1 MYNGSYGGGS
11 GYTNSEFDLKQD
23 GIESNLV
30 FNNDTQRLKI
40 YNTISTSKQTNGTH
54 QLNRPDSNYGIG
66 YGFKMN
72 NSLIG
77 PININYD
84 YKHYGKSFDYAP
96 TIKKIDSTDIMNM
109 SISKN
114 TDKGTFSLNITNL
127 TDEYYQRPYGYSQ
140 NGRLIRFGF
149 KNSF

>member
-54 QLNRPDSNYGIG
+54 QLN
-66 YGFKMN
+66 
-72 NSLIG
+72 SLIQ
-77 PININYD
+77 IMEL
-84 YKHYGKSFDYAP
+84 A
-96 TIKKIDSTDIMNM
+96 TDL
-109 SISKN
+109 K
-114 TDKGTFSLNITNL
+114 
-127 TDEYYQRPYGYSQ
+127 
-140 NGRLIRFGF
+140 
-149 KNSF
+149 